1 MNRWRKQTHRN
12 IEVIRTLIFRKN
24 HPLVVR
30 KPSTTKLQGVDGLV
44 EVPFTRC
51 DPDGFVDLAA
61 DGQQVAAMIG
71 SAQGVL
77 YDFDRVDGTG

>member
-1 MNRWRKQTHRN
+1 M
-12 IEVIRTLIFRKN
+12 
-24 HPLVVR
+24 
-30 KPSTTKLQGVDGLV
+30 

-71 SAQGVL
+71 SVAQGGL